1 MSQVESPSIVP
12 TPFQFQD
19 KPIRAQL
26 QGDTLWFVARDVCDA
41 LNISWSGQTLSSL
54 PQGWKGMIS
63 YINPQGNQR
72 LRAITEPGVYK
83 LAFRSN
89 KPEADAF
96 TNWIAS
102 EVIPSIRKT
111 GKYEMPKPSTPADSL
126 TLSTAESRKPL
137 RALVHAWAQMAR
149 QPHSVAWA
157 QVKGHFQLSRIDDMP
172 EEWIPDALAFVQS
185 RIDALPPA
193 EQLAL
198 PQGQPMYRNG
208 CFYIPSINDNHK
220 AGPREEAFME
230 LWRQWDGRVRAIK
243 DLFNSL
249 VRDIDHRRGDLFPHV
264 ISDLGRNADT
274 AFSTD
279 SLTEALYAAHTQAR
293 EDFDRSLDLLFR
305 HMRTCLNLSVVMRM

>member
-1 MSQVESPSIVP
+1 MEKALTFNEVTLSPVLHNNQIWIRSVELACALGYKREDSVAKIFRANIDEFTPDMAQVIEITDNAESAFPVKTRVFSPRGCHMVAMLSRTPIAKEFRRWVLDVLDRLAAQETQPEP
-12 TPFQFQD
+12 TPAT
-19 KPIRAQL
+19 P
-26 QGDTLWFVARDVCDA
+26 
-41 LNISWSGQTLSSL
+41 L
-54 PQGWKGMIS
+54 P
-63 YINPQGNQR
+63 
-72 LRAITEPGVYK
+72 
-83 LAFRSN
+83 
-89 KPEADAF
+89 
-96 TNWIAS
+96 
-102 EVIPSIRKT
+102 
-111 GKYEMPKPSTPADSL
+111 
-126 TLSTAESRKPL
+126 LSTAESRKPL

-198 PQGQPMYRNG
+198 PQGQPLPMYRNG

>member
-1 MSQVESPSIVP
+1 MEKALTFNEVTLSPVLHNNQIWIRSVELACALGYKREDSVAKIFRANIDEFTPDMAQVIEITDNAESAFPVKTRVFSPRGCHMVAMLSRTPIAKEFRRWVLDVLDRLAAQETQPEP
-12 TPFQFQD
+12 TPAT
-19 KPIRAQL
+19 P
-26 QGDTLWFVARDVCDA
+26 
-41 LNISWSGQTLSSL
+41 L
-54 PQGWKGMIS
+54 P
-63 YINPQGNQR
+63 
-72 LRAITEPGVYK
+72 
-83 LAFRSN
+83 
-89 KPEADAF
+89 
-96 TNWIAS
+96 
-102 EVIPSIRKT
+102 
-111 GKYEMPKPSTPADSL
+111 
-126 TLSTAESRKPL
+126 LSTAESRKPL

-198 PQGQPMYRNG
+198 PQGQPLPMYRNG

-279 SLTEALYAAHTQAR
+279 SLTEALYAAHSQAR

-305 HMRTCLNLSVVMRM
+305 HMRTCLNLSVAMRM